1 VTEQTATNVSLV
13 ARSPLPSQQV
23 TVLRALQQ
31 LGQAVPTSRWC
42 LIGGLMV
49 EILLA
54 SRGEAMIRPTGD
66 GDIVGDVVA
75 DRRVLRKLAGGLLEM
90 NFEESPTGWDG
101 DIGVRFRDRSSGIFI
116 DVLTPANSSRLKNVT
131 PTQPN
136 KRSLEAPGTDFSL
149 LTATDFSV
157 IYADNEPPLDIRV
170 PSVLGALYAKAS
182 AWHEIKN
189 ALDPNKHLQDAA
201 ALLTVARLP
210 EFSEVSNA
218 VRKRLTWLYTEL
230 ANENSIGWEYV
241 AVQPRSDALARLSMA
256 LGVR

>member
-1 VTEQTATNVSLV
+1 VTEQTATNLSLV

-23 TVLRALQQ
+23 IVLRALQ
-31 LGQAVPTSRWC
+31 
-42 LIGGLMV
+42 
-49 EILLA
+49 
-54 SRGEAMIRPTGD
+54 
-66 GDIVGDVVA
+66 
-75 DRRVLRKLAGGLLEM
+75 
-90 NFEESPTGWDG
+90 
-101 DIGVRFRDRSSGIFI
+101 
-116 DVLTPANSSRLKNVT
+116 
-131 PTQPN
+131 
-136 KRSLEAPGTDFSL
+136 
-149 LTATDFSV
+149 
-157 IYADNEPPLDIRV
+157 RV

-201 ALLTVARLP
+201 ALLAVARLP

-230 ANENSIGWEYV
+230 ANENSVGWEYV